1 MKNFTDPGVSPRS
14 FTLSGEDSGFGD
26 LVGVR
31 SRLFGGLMTISQEV
45 GACSAIFLLLDRKQL
60 EHPLRSEQV
69 PHLVDSASTIKE
81 LGGCLAALAEA
92 SEEELHEEAR
102 QREIQRKE
110 AELLATVPLK
120 SFVRHKL
127 LLLPVKQANI
137 NH

>member
-1 MKNFTDPGVSPRS
+1 
-14 FTLSGEDSGFGD
+14 
-26 LVGVR
+26 
-31 SRLFGGLMTISQEV
+31 MTISQEV
-45 GACSAIFLLLDRKQL
+45 SACFAILLLFDRKQL

-92 SEEELHEEAR
+92 SEEELREEAR

-110 AELLATVPLK
+110 AELLAIVPLK
-120 SFVRHKL
+120 SFVRYKL